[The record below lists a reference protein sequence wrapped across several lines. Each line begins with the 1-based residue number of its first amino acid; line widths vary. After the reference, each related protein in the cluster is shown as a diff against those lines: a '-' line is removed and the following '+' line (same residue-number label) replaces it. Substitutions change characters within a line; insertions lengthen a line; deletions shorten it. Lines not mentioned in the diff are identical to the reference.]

1 MSNDANEQVTVLLL
15 RDDQGN
21 MYLIDE
27 ETIRSCRA
35 TPEQQ
40 ATVRE
45 AFGNED
51 VAGFVGPGGFSPVG
65 SINVVAAPQINVNTG
80 LNLAVLSSNVTQ
92 VIGQSGSNSLFTVQ

>member
-1 MSNDANEQVTVLLL
+1 MTNDATEQVTVLLL
-15 RDDQGN
+15 RDGQGN

-27 ETIRSCRA
+27 QTIRACRA

-40 ATVRE
+40 ATVIE
-45 AFGNED
+45 ALGNED
-51 VAGFVGPGGFSPVG
+51 VSGFVGPGGLSPVG

-92 VIGQSGSNSLFTVQ
+92 VIGQSGSNSLFAIQ